1 MSERQ
6 RDEIGKFTAHFDTVQ
21 KLYNVFS
28 ASNWGY
34 MLSHIDECMKSPCI
48 TLSQVDAVY
57 KTEGVARELVKNQ
70 LVSIY
75 SMSTAKEP
83 YNHGAAAMA
92 ADVFIAKYGHRC
104 TLYAMMIYFA
114 NYLTEYKSSYSQ
126 YDVQDILQMFGRKFL
141 PWWNARA
148 ARFHG
153 EQEEDT
159 GKLVGKPAL
168 IAWFARRILDG
179 ETTDDLRKSA
189 LYEMGV
195 VSDKEIDEAV
205 KYAQERF

>member
-1 MSERQ
+1 M
-6 RDEIGKFTAHFDTVQ
+6 Q
-21 KLYNVFS
+21 KLYRVFS

-34 MLSHIDECMKSPCI
+34 MLSHMDECMKSPCI

-83 YNHGAAAMA
+83 YNQGAAVMA
-92 ADVFIAKYGHRC
+92 ADVFIAKYGHKC

-126 YDVQDILQMFGRKFL
+126 YDIQDILQQFGKKFL
-141 PWWNARA
+141 PWWNSRA
-148 ARFHG
+148 ARY
-153 EQEEDT
+153 QEKKDEDA
-159 GKLVGKPAL
+159 GKQVGRPAL
-168 IAWFARRILDG
+168 VSWFARRLLEG
-179 ETTDDLRKSA
+179 ETVDDLRKSS
-189 LYEMGV
+189 LYEMGI
-195 VSDKEIDEAV
+195 VSDKDIDEAV

>member
-1 MSERQ
+1 M
-6 RDEIGKFTAHFDTVQ
+6 Q

-28 ASNWGY
+28 PSRWGY
-34 MLSHIDECMKSPCI
+34 MLQHLDECMRTPCI

-70 LVSIY
+70 LVAIY

-83 YNHGAAAMA
+83 YNQGAAVMA

-114 NYLTEYKSSYSQ
+114 NYLTEYKSSYAQ
-126 YDVQDILQMFGRKFL
+126 YDVQDILQMFGKKFI
-141 PWWNARA
+141 PWWSAKA
-148 ARFHG
+148 ARY
-153 EQEEDT
+153 QEKTEGDN

-168 IAWFARRILDG
+168 ISWFARRILEG

-189 LYEMGV
+189 LYEMGI
-195 VSDKEIDEAV
+195 VSDKDIDEAV
-205 KYAQERF
+205 RQSEEMF